1 MKRNVTKERGQ
12 HEAREARLL
21 RGALLRADAN
31 ATIRPPR
38 LDFSDCTLMA
48 RDSCAACRRHEAK
61 AKHLHELLT
70 HTLAPVA
77 GICRHVMNTNCA
89 CNASCEPSC
98 NFFTCTAYR
107 SQRARLKPC
116 APALQL
122 QLPGRRGDNRRQ
134 CDRQRAM
141 DCGRPAARSDHAPS
155 RVVEAAA
162 ARL

>member
-48 RDSCAACRRHEAK
+48 RDSCAGAGGRHEAK

-77 GICRHVMNTNCA
+77 GM
-89 CNASCEPSC
+89 PSC
-98 NFFTCTAYR
+98 HEYKLR
-107 SQRARLKPC
+107 LQRF
-116 APALQL
+116 
-122 QLPGRRGDNRRQ
+122 
-134 CDRQRAM
+134 M
-141 DCGRPAARSDHAPS
+141 
-155 RVVEAAA
+155 
-162 ARL
+162 